1 MPSQLPQ
8 QAWLPWPQ
16 PSHLRQPQPS
26 LQMSLKSRHPLHLKL
41 PPLWRQSFQLQ
52 PFKSPKVLPPPLH
65 KQLRP

>member
-1 MPSQLPQ
+1 
-8 QAWLPWPQ
+8 
-16 PSHLRQPQPS
+16 
-26 LQMSLKSRHPLHLKL
+26 MSLKSRHPLHLKL